1 MSDTTNTITPETRRM
16 FMEDANAVLAHDKKN
31 LERRAA
37 AEAILRL
44 LNALKASEDEVAQ
57 LRKERDWLA
66 QVAAEDARDAAVDF
80 DSYGEDV
87 TAEYWKEAARKALDT
102 GGGA

>member
-16 FMEDANAVLAHDKKN
+16 FMEDANAILAHDKN

-57 LRKERDWLA
+57 LNKERDWLA
-66 QVAAEDARDAAVDF
+66 NVLAELHDTSLMLVDGAPEG
-80 DSYGEDV
+80 SNRPP
-87 TAEYWKEAARKALDT
+87 YWKEAARKALDT